1 MAKSKTPNERIKRSY
16 IDFLRHAMGRSE
28 ASLEAVAAA
37 LHRFEH
43 YTRFLE
49 FRDFHIGQAKGF
61 KADLAKQSNVQT
73 GAKLSAA
80 TITSILG
87 ILKAFFR
94 WLSEQPGY
102 ESRIDATDAE
112 YFNPPA
118 NQAKIAAARREQRI
132 PTIEQ
137 IRHVLASMP
146 IETDLDR
153 RDRAVIAFT
162 LLTGARDG
170 ATASFKL
177 KHIDIT
183 AGKLDQDAREVAT
196 KGAKSFPTYFFP
208 VGDEVRG
215 IVVDWV
221 QFLRH
226 EKLWSDDDPLFPASE
241 NGLSPT
247 GRFEPTGLARRHWS
261 NAAAICRIFKKAFL
275 AAGLPNANPHS
286 FRNTLVQVAYQ
297 LQLPPEQFKV
307 WSQNMGHES
316 ILTTFSSYGAV
327 TPYRQAEIMR
337 QIRLADA
344 SSANSEEILSMIVAL
359 ASRK

>member
-1 MAKSKTPNERIKRSY
+1 MANSKSPNERIKRSY

-28 ASLEAVAAA
+28 TSLEAVAAA
-37 LHRFEH
+37 LHRFED
-43 YTRFLE
+43 YTGFLN

-61 KADLAKQSNVQT
+61 KARLAKQRNAQT
-73 GAKLSAA
+73 GAGLSAA
-80 TITSILG
+80 TVTSILG

-94 WLSEQPGY
+94 WLSEQPSFK
-102 ESRIDATDAE
+102 SRIDTTDAE

-118 NQAKIAAARREQRI
+118 NQARIAAARREQRI
-132 PTIEQ
+132 PSLEQ
-137 IRHVLASMP
+137 IRHVLANMP
-146 IETDLDR
+146 VETDLDL

-170 ATASFKL
+170 ATTSFKL
-177 KHIDIT
+177 KHIDII

-196 KGAKSFPTYFFP
+196 KRAKSFPTYFFP
-208 VGDEVRG
+208 VGDDIRG

-221 QFLRH
+221 RFLRH
-226 EKLWSDDDPLFPASE
+226 EKFWSDDDPLFPASE

-247 GRFEPTGLARRHWS
+247 GRFEPIGLARRHWS
-261 NAAAICRIFKKAFL
+261 NAAAIRRIFKRAFV
-275 AAGLPNANPHS
+275 AAGLPSANPHS
-286 FRNTLVQVAYQ
+286 FRNTLVQLAYQ

-337 QIRLADA
+337 QIKFADSA
-344 SSANSEEILSMIVAL
+344 PANSEEILSMIVAL